1 MRAALA
7 PRRRLGARRRRRCR
21 LVHRLVP
28 ERDRPGLQLLQDL
41 LLLIACDLLVG
52 DHRVE
57 DRLQVGDEPAAEL
70 RLGDRRALR
79 VSDLVERHALGQVGL
94 QLLRRDAEGLHLV
107 GERLADRF
115 LERGV
120 DLVLAHPEVTREMG
134 DELLAHA
141 RRGSGRLVCHS
152 AGGGDVGTLRA
163 AEVEAVACGRGCHV
177 DGGAGDGRGA
187 RREAHDAYVFWRG
200 NGADHVDKYTA
211 RGTVASSHRG
221 KASVNDASGPELY
234 SRVMESPPNSGWG
247 SGKHA
252 VELYVRT
259 YTTMLQS
266 SGEIK
271 VDSLVQTHIRM
282 GSVLHPLAGQPQ
294 SDMGALLYAVRR
306 LPRAID
312 RSRHVVMGQSPQG
325 FRAVLGADIM
335 EWQPVKAPARRRRW
349 YQDGRTLAVLIASTS
364 DIDDL
369 IPSLVAYQIEWNK
382 LHKALQSVELA
393 DESARE
399 AAGASEDDWQRLH
412 EAWGES
418 FDSTLDLVQKEECH
432 IGLRLIGGSHL
443 GYARMAARWW
453 LPIAGAM
460 AELGVLDSPVY
471 FVSSNA
477 HSLVNVLSGTA
488 REFEREILDWVRDND
503 PELEE
508 ERHKLEV
515 GHSRASRQNW
525 LYFAAR
531 QIFDLHPDREQLRKR
546 RAELEAARG
555 IRHIP
560 AKGTGVDSAAQVCKL
575 SSLDASAIDP
585 RVGTVDVERLR
596 ASGACIVNVDY
607 PLGFAGDR
615 KSTRLNSSH
624 VAISYAVFCLK

>member
-1 MRAALA
+1 
-7 PRRRLGARRRRRCR
+7 
-21 LVHRLVP
+21 
-28 ERDRPGLQLLQDL
+28 
-41 LLLIACDLLVG
+41 
-52 DHRVE
+52 
-57 DRLQVGDEPAAEL
+57 
-70 RLGDRRALR
+70 
-79 VSDLVERHALGQVGL
+79 
-94 QLLRRDAEGLHLV
+94 
-107 GERLADRF
+107 
-115 LERGV
+115 
-120 DLVLAHPEVTREMG
+120 
-134 DELLAHA
+134 
-141 RRGSGRLVCHS
+141 
-152 AGGGDVGTLRA
+152 
-163 AEVEAVACGRGCHV
+163 
-177 DGGAGDGRGA
+177 
-187 RREAHDAYVFWRG
+187 
-200 NGADHVDKYTA
+200 
-211 RGTVASSHRG
+211 
-221 KASVNDASGPELY
+221 
-234 SRVMESPPNSGWG
+234 MESPPNSGWG

-294 SDMGALLYAVRR
+294 SDMGALLYAARR
-306 LPRAID
+306 LPRAIEHC
-312 RSRHVVMGQSPQG
+312 RHVVMGQSPQG
-325 FRAVLGADIM
+325 FKAVLGADIM
-335 EWQPVKAPARRRRW
+335 EWQPLKAPARRRRW

-369 IPSLVAYQIEWNK
+369 VPSLVAYQIEWNK
-382 LHKALQSVELA
+382 LHKALQGVDLA
-393 DESARE
+393 EESARE

-418 FDSTLDLVQKEECH
+418 FDSTIELVQKDECH
-432 IGLRLIGGSHL
+432 VGLRLIGGSHL

-560 AKGTGVDSAAQVCKL
+560 AKGTGVDSAAQICKL

-607 PLGFAGDR
+607 PLGFAGYHILR
-615 KSTRLNSSH
+615 QAAEHVSWVAGVYVMGKAATLNSDVGDVMIPNVVYNEHSGNTYWLDNAITAADVQPNLVYGSAVDTQRA
-624 VAISYAVFCLK
+624 VAVRGTFLQNRDYLEFYYQGHYTVVEMEAGPYLDACYEIGQPGRYPLNESVNMARINFDLGIVHYASDTPYTQARTLGARGLSYRGLDSTYAAAIALARRILQREGALES

>member
-1 MRAALA
+1 
-7 PRRRLGARRRRRCR
+7 
-21 LVHRLVP
+21 
-28 ERDRPGLQLLQDL
+28 
-41 LLLIACDLLVG
+41 
-52 DHRVE
+52 
-57 DRLQVGDEPAAEL
+57 
-70 RLGDRRALR
+70 
-79 VSDLVERHALGQVGL
+79 
-94 QLLRRDAEGLHLV
+94 
-107 GERLADRF
+107 
-115 LERGV
+115 
-120 DLVLAHPEVTREMG
+120 
-134 DELLAHA
+134 
-141 RRGSGRLVCHS
+141 
-152 AGGGDVGTLRA
+152 
-163 AEVEAVACGRGCHV
+163 
-177 DGGAGDGRGA
+177 
-187 RREAHDAYVFWRG
+187 
-200 NGADHVDKYTA
+200 
-211 RGTVASSHRG
+211 
-221 KASVNDASGPELY
+221 
-234 SRVMESPPNSGWG
+234 MESPPNSGWG

-294 SDMGALLYAVRR
+294 SDMGALLYAARR
-306 LPRAID
+306 LPRAIEHC
-312 RSRHVVMGQSPQG
+312 RHVVMGQSPQG
-325 FRAVLGADIM
+325 FKAVLGADIM
-335 EWQPVKAPARRRRW
+335 EWQPLKAPARRRRW

-369 IPSLVAYQIEWNK
+369 VPSLVAYQIEWNK
-382 LHKALQSVELA
+382 LHRALQGVELA

-418 FDSTLDLVQKEECH
+418 FDSTLELVQKEECH

-607 PLGFAGDR
+607 PLGFAGYHILR
-615 KSTRLNSSH
+615 QAAEHVSWVAGVYVMGKAATLNSDVGDVMIPNVVYNEHSGNTYWLDNAITAADVQPNLVYGSAVDTQRA
-624 VAISYAVFCLK
+624 VAVRGTFLQNRDYLEFYYQGHYTVVEMEAGPYLDACYEIGQPGRYPLNESVNMARINFDLGIVHYASDTPYTQARTLGARGLSYRGLDSTYAAAIALARRILQREGALES